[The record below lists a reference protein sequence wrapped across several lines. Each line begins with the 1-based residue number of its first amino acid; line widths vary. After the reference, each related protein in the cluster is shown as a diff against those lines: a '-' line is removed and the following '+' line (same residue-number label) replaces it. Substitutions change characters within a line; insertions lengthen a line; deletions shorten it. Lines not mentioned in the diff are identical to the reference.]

1 MKESQ
6 SDAIDLDGPYAQ
18 LQNEIDPVRA
28 DRMRDLGIRLR
39 ARSEHL
45 CEQADIACAE
55 ARALISTF
63 QTATT
68 GKVTEP
74 DGRSTVR

>member
-6 SDAIDLDGPYAQ
+6 SDAIDLDGQYAQ
-18 LQNEIDPVRA
+18 LQYEIDAVRA
-28 DRMRDLGIRLR
+28 ERMRDLGIQLR
-39 ARSEHL
+39 ARSEHI

-63 QTATT
+63 QTAPT
-68 GKVTEP
+68 GKVTTPE
-74 DGRSTVR
+74 STIT